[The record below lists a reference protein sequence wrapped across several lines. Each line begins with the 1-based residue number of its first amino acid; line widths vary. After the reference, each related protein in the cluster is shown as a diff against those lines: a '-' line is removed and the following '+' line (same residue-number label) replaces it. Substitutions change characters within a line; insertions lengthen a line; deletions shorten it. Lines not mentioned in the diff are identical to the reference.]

1 MGNILSRI
9 QEIAREEGITI
20 GAIERTIGASKGV
33 LSRAINN
40 GTDVQSKWI
49 GGVVENYPRYS
60 TRWLLTGE
68 GSMLRNS
75 KNPEETTMDHGTEK
89 VQSTSSDTIALRMM
103 DKLDE
108 KDNII
113 KEKDAKIDQLQSELR
128 QKSEELAAIKALH
141 SQSQNKESDHHT
153 KISEVI
159 ENFTS
164 DSSGDY
170 GEDYSPTKPHTTS
183 KRSSAGKI

>member
-128 QKSEELAAIKALH
+128 QQSAELAALKAKY
-141 SQSQNKESDHHT
+141 QDKESGFKFPNITED
-153 KISEVI
+153 
-159 ENFTS
+159 FT
-164 DSSGDY
+164 DKPSGDY